1 MPFERVLAS
10 VPVPPAQFPFSRADL
25 RLLDTVAGCGDLA
38 EVARRLGLRQGSVE
52 RRLDRLDKD
61 VDLALTRRG
70 CHTAQLTAAGSRLL
84 VAGRRFFRQVD
95 LAVRTEI
102 FGGGPEALDPPD
114 VLSIA
119 SAEPLLE
126 DVVEDA
132 SATLGV
138 LLSISRDSPHGALR
152 QLADFSVDAVHTW
165 GLDAPDASVERAVR
179 VYDVLDDA
187 LWVTLPSGH
196 PLADRES
203 LALADLVDENWV
215 SEAGPGSEVLVE
227 RVFHAAGLP
236 KPARIQVA
244 GASVVR
250 GMLHRGDVVG
260 LGSPTGPVLHTPN
273 LVHRSVVERPSRT
286 CTLIVD
292 PAVVPQALAGQL
304 ATLLTAR
311 YLERFAEH
319 RQDMLRDPW
328 WAQWYGEQLDRQDAG
343 AAPAAQVPAE
353 PSASTDSGAAEPGAE
368 PGRLDVED
376 LHLLRAVAQHGSINR
391 AAAVLSISQ
400 SALTRRIH
408 RLEFRLGARLLL
420 RSSRGTSL
428 TSSTRKFL
436 RQLDAYER
444 EFHGAG
450 IAARRSTGRPAPQRR
465 WTKAG

>member
-1 MPFERVLAS
+1 M
-10 VPVPPAQFPFSRADL
+10 
-25 RLLDTVAGCGDLA
+25 
-38 EVARRLGLRQGSVE
+38 ARRLGLRQGSVE

-70 CHTAQLTAAGSRLL
+70 CHSAQLTAAGSRLL

-95 LAVRTEI
+95 LAARTEI
-102 FGGGPEALDPPD
+102 FGSGPEALDAPD

-138 LLSISRDSPHGALR
+138 LLSISHDTPHGALR

-165 GLDAPDASVERAVR
+165 GFDTPDASVDRAVR

-196 PLADRES
+196 RLADRES
-203 LALADLVDENWV
+203 LALADLMDENWV
-215 SEAGPGSEVLVE
+215 SEAGPGSEALVE

-236 KPARIQVA
+236 KPPRLQVA

-260 LGSPTGPVLHTPN
+260 LGSPTGPALHTPN
-273 LVHRSVVERPSRT
+273 LVHRSVVERPRRT
-286 CTLIVD
+286 CSLIVD
-292 PAVVPQALAGQL
+292 PAVVPGALAEQL

-311 YLERFAEH
+311 YLGRFAEH
-319 RQDMLRDPW
+319 HQDMLRDPW

-343 AAPAAQVPAE
+343 AGTAASHTSPESPSVPE
-353 PSASTDSGAAEPGAE
+353 SGQ
-368 PGRLDVED
+368 LDVED

-428 TSSTRKFL
+428 TSSTRQFL
-436 RQLDAYER
+436 RQLDAFET

-450 IAARRSTGRPAPQRR
+450 VAARRSTGRPVPHRR

>member
-1 MPFERVLAS
+1 MAS

-38 EVARRLGLRQGSVE
+38 EVARRLGLRQASVE

-61 VDLALTRRG
+61 MDLALTRRG
-70 CHTAQLTAAGSRLL
+70 CHSTQLTAAGSRLL

-95 LAVRTEI
+95 LAARTEI
-102 FGGGPEALDPPD
+102 FGAGPEALDAPD

-138 LLSISRDSPHGALR
+138 LLSISHDTPHGALR

-165 GLDAPDASVERAVR
+165 GFDAPHASVDRAVR

-196 PLADRES
+196 PLADREALS
-203 LALADLVDENWV
+203 LADLLEENWV

-227 RVFHAAGLP
+227 RVFHTAGLP
-236 KPARIQVA
+236 KPARLQVA
-244 GASVVR
+244 TASVVR

-260 LGSPTGPVLHTPN
+260 LGSPTGPALHTPN
-273 LVHRSVVERPSRT
+273 LVRRSVVERPRRT
-286 CTLIVD
+286 CSLIVD
-292 PAVVPQALAGQL
+292 PAVVPGALAGHL

-311 YLERFAEH
+311 CLGRFAEH
-319 RQDMLRDPW
+319 HQDMLRDPW
-328 WAQWYGEQLDRQDAG
+328 WAQWYGDQLDRQDAG
-343 AAPAAQVPAE
+343 AAPAAHPAAD
-353 PSASTDSGAAEPGAE
+353 PSPPVEPGQ
-368 PGRLDVED
+368 LDVED

-428 TSSTRKFL
+428 TSSARKFL
-436 RQLDAYER
+436 RQLDVFER

-450 IAARRSTGRPAPQRR
+450 IAARRHPGRPVPTGR
-465 WTKAG
+465 WTQAG

>member
-1 MPFERVLAS
+1 MAS

-25 RLLDTVAGCGDLA
+25 RLLDAVAGCGDLA

-70 CHTAQLTAAGSRLL
+70 CHSAQLTPAGSRLL

-95 LAVRTEI
+95 LAARTEI
-102 FGGGPEALDPPD
+102 FGSGPEALDAPD

-138 LLSISRDSPHGALR
+138 LLSISHDTPHGALR

-165 GLDAPDASVERAVR
+165 GLDTPHASVERAVR
-179 VYDVLDDA
+179 AYDVLDDA

-203 LALADLVDENWV
+203 LALADLLDENWV

-236 KPARIQVA
+236 RPARLQVA

-260 LGSPTGPVLHTPN
+260 LGSPTGPALHTPN
-273 LVHRSVVERPSRT
+273 LVRRSVVERPRRT
-286 CTLIVD
+286 CSLIVD
-292 PAVVPQALAGQL
+292 PAVVPGALAEQL

-319 RQDMLRDPW
+319 HQDMLRDPW

-343 AAPAAQVPAE
+343 TAHHSTE
-353 PSASTDSGAAEPGAE
+353 PSPASPPTDS
-368 PGRLDVED
+368 GRLDVED

-436 RQLDAYER
+436 RQLDSFER

-450 IAARRSTGRPAPQRR
+450 TAARRHPGRVGHPGRPAPQSR

>member
-1 MPFERVLAS
+1 M
-10 VPVPPAQFPFSRADL
+10 
-25 RLLDTVAGCGDLA
+25 AGCGDLA

-70 CHTAQLTAAGSRLL
+70 CHSAQLTAAGSRLL

-95 LAVRTEI
+95 LAARTEI
-102 FGGGPEALDPPD
+102 FGSGPEALDAPD

-132 SATLGV
+132 AATLGV
-138 LLSISRDSPHGALR
+138 LLSISHDTPHGALR

-165 GLDAPDASVERAVR
+165 GFDAPHAPHASVDRAVR

-203 LALADLVDENWV
+203 LALADLLDENWV

-236 KPARIQVA
+236 KPARLQVA

-250 GMLHRGDVVG
+250 GMLHRGDAVG
-260 LGSPTGPVLHTPN
+260 LGSPTGPALHTPN
-273 LVHRSVVERPSRT
+273 LVRRSVVERPRRT
-286 CTLIVD
+286 CSLIVD
-292 PAVVPQALAGQL
+292 PAVVPGALAEQL

-311 YLERFAEH
+311 YLGRFAEH
-319 RQDMLRDPW
+319 HQDMLRDPW
-328 WAQWYGEQLDRQDAG
+328 WAQWYGAQLDRQDAG
-343 AAPAAQVPAE
+343 AAPAAQTSP
-353 PSASTDSGAAEPGAE
+353 GAASSSEAGAE
-368 PGRLDVED
+368 SGPESGSESGQLDVED

-428 TSSTRKFL
+428 TSSTRQFL
-436 RQLDAYER
+436 RQLDAFET

-450 IAARRSTGRPAPQRR
+450 IAARRSTGRPVPHRR

>member
-10 VPVPPAQFPFSRADL
+10 VPVSPAQFPFSRADL
-25 RLLDTVAGCGDLA
+25 QLLDTVAGCGDLA

-70 CHTAQLTAAGSRLL
+70 CHSAQLTAAGSRLL

-95 LAVRTEI
+95 LAARTEI
-102 FGGGPEALDPPD
+102 FGSGPEALDAPD

-138 LLSISRDSPHGALR
+138 LLSISHDTPHGALR
-152 QLADFSVDAVHTW
+152 QLADFTVDAVHTW
-165 GLDAPDASVERAVR
+165 GFDTPHASVDRAVR

-196 PLADRES
+196 PLADRAS
-203 LALADLVDENWV
+203 LSLADLLDENWV
-215 SEAGPGSEVLVE
+215 SEAGPGSEALVE

-236 KPARIQVA
+236 KPPRLQVA
-244 GASVVR
+244 GSSVVR

-260 LGSPTGPVLHTPN
+260 LGSPTGPAVHTPN
-273 LVHRSVVERPSRT
+273 LVRRSVVERPRRT
-286 CTLIVD
+286 CSLIVD
-292 PAVVPQALAGQL
+292 PAVVPGALAEQL

-311 YLERFAEH
+311 CLGRFAEH
-319 RQDMLRDPW
+319 HQDMLRDPW

-343 AAPAAQVPAE
+343 ATPAGARAGGLSAHTPGE
-353 PSASTDSGAAEPGAE
+353 SPSPQESGQ
-368 PGRLDVED
+368 LDVED

-428 TSSTRKFL
+428 TSSTRQFL
-436 RQLDAYER
+436 RQLDAFET

-450 IAARRSTGRPAPQRR
+450 IAARRSTGRPAPHRR

>member
-1 MPFERVLAS
+1 MSTVPFERVLAS
-10 VPVPPAQFPFSRADL
+10 VPVSPAQFPFSRADL
-25 RLLDTVAGCGDLA
+25 QLLDTVAGCGDLA

-70 CHTAQLTAAGSRLL
+70 CHSVQLTAAGSRLL

-95 LAVRTEI
+95 LAARTEI
-102 FGGGPEALDPPD
+102 FGSGPEALDAPD
-114 VLSIA
+114 VLTIA
-119 SAEPLLE
+119 SAGPLLE

-138 LLSISRDSPHGALR
+138 LLSISHDTPHGALR

-165 GLDAPDASVERAVR
+165 GFDAPHASVDRAVR

-203 LALADLVDENWV
+203 LALADLLDENWV

-236 KPARIQVA
+236 KPARLQVA
-244 GASVVR
+244 AASVVR

-260 LGSPTGPVLHTPN
+260 LGSPTGPALHTPN
-273 LVHRSVVERPSRT
+273 LVRRSVVERPRRT
-286 CTLIVD
+286 CALIVD
-292 PAVVPQALAGQL
+292 PAVVPGALAEQL

-311 YLERFAEH
+311 YLGRFAEH
-319 RQDMLRDPW
+319 HQDMLRDPW

-343 AAPAAQVPAE
+343 AAPAAHTSPGA
-353 PSASTDSGAAEPGAE
+353 PSPSDSGPEPGQ
-368 PGRLDVED
+368 LDVED

-428 TSSTRKFL
+428 TSSTRQFL
-436 RQLDAYER
+436 RQLDAFET

-450 IAARRSTGRPAPQRR
+450 IAARRSTGRPVPHRR

>member
-25 RLLDTVAGCGDLA
+25 RLLDEVDGCGDLV

-61 VDLALTRRG
+61 VELALTRRG
-70 CHTAQLTAAGSRLL
+70 CGSARLTSAGSRLL

-95 LAVRTEI
+95 LAARTEI
-102 FGGGPEALDPPD
+102 FGGGPEALDAPD

-119 SAEPLLE
+119 SAEPLVE

-132 SATLGV
+132 SAALGV
-138 LLSISRDSPHGALR
+138 LLSISHDTPHGALR

-165 GLDAPDASVERAVR
+165 GLDAPHASVERAVR
-179 VYDVLDDA
+179 GYDVLDDA

-203 LALADLVDENWV
+203 LALADLLDENWV
-215 SEAGPGSEVLVE
+215 SEAGPGSEALVE
-227 RVFHAAGLP
+227 RIFHAAGLP
-236 KPARIQVA
+236 RPARLQVA

-273 LVHRSVVERPSRT
+273 LVHRSVAERPRRT

-292 PAVVPQALAGQL
+292 PAVVPGALAERL

-311 YLERFAEH
+311 YLGRFAEH
-319 RQDMLRDPW
+319 HQDMLRDPW

-343 AAPAAQVPAE
+343 AAPAVPDASPE
-353 PSASTDSGAAEPGAE
+353 SPSAPE

-436 RQLDAYER
+436 RQLDAFER

-450 IAARRSTGRPAPQRR
+450 TAARRHTGHPGHPAPQRR